1 MLLEK
6 KTKTKI
12 CQILRIRV
20 SGDFAKMMVTRQ
32 ILTSCLFELDGPKLN
47 RGEKKCRKALMKLGM
62 KQFPGITRVT
72 LRKRD
77 GYIFVINEPEVLR
90 AADGGNSFVCFGEIK
105 IDDPN
110 QRLQQA
116 EAKRFAEQ
124 NAQAQAAKLA
134 E

>member
-1 MLLEK
+1 MGVEEVNDEPTLKEGSEEDKEEDMPDLEN
-6 KTKTKI
+6 
-12 CQILRIRV
+12 Q
-20 SGDFAKMMVTRQ
+20 
-32 ILTSCLFELDGPKLN
+32 DGPKLN

-124 NAQAQAAKLA
+124 TAQAQASNADKSNVA
-134 E
+134 QA